1 MTIFFCNAHTF
12 QLFLEVIKI
21 AIFLQEAYEF
31 QNVFISN

>member
-1 MTIFFCNAHTF
+1 MTIFFAMHTPSNF
-12 QLFLEVIKI
+12 FLEVVKI